1 MQFMFYIKRII
12 RMFAYN
18 RLIPYKLR
26 KPLIMVSSI
35 IGLLFFYNFILR
47 VTDSIYLHQIDG
59 WLYPY
64 LYKNISIT
72 VIILCMIV
80 LMSFISHKYYKQIQ
94 MVIAVLYIIVLFLG
108 VLGFMNQHQLLKKYV
123 DLYRLF

>member
-26 KPLIMVSSI
+26 KPLILVSSI
-35 IGLLFFYNFILR
+35 IGLLFFYNFILKI
-47 VTDSIYLHQIDG
+47 TDSIYLHQIDG

-64 LYKNISIT
+64 LYKNIT
-72 VIILCMIV
+72 VTLIILCMVV

-94 MVIAVLYIIVLFLG
+94 MTIAVLYIIVLFLG
-108 VLGFMNQHQLLKKYV
+108 VLGFMSNHSLL
-123 DLYRLF
+123 